1 MSHARVPALAVAA
14 LVALAPAPSADAPEA
29 WQDPGVTGRNREPA
43 HATMLP
49 YATVEQAL
57 EGTREASPF
66 FLSLNSASRGGAPGR
81 AWRFHYVEKPAD
93 RPRGFHRTDFD
104 DRGWPEIEVPSNW
117 QLEGY
122 DKPIYLNTRYPWAP
136 ENPDPPHVPPAYNP
150 VGSYRT
156 TFDVPAAWA
165 GRRVFLHF
173 AGVNSAFTL
182 WVNGREVGYSED
194 SMTAAE
200 FDVTAFLQPG
210 KNLLAAEVLRWS
222 DGSYLEDQDT
232 WRLSGIYRDVFLYS
246 APGLRIAD
254 FAVRTDLD
262 AAYRDA
268 TLLVRPR
275 LRAHDGASAEGF
287 SVVAQLYDA
296 ERRPVLAKPLEKE
309 AKAILHET
317 YPQRGTNP
325 FGLLEATVEAPRL
338 WSAETPH
345 LYTLVLTLED
355 PKGAVVQATS
365 ARVGFREVEVKGGR
379 LLLNGRPIRFY
390 GVDRHEHDPDHG
402 QAIPYERMVQ
412 DVELMK
418 QSN

>member
-1 MSHARVPALAVAA
+1 MSHARLPVLAVAA
-14 LVALAPAPSADAPEA
+14 LLTLAPAPFADAPEE
-29 WQDPGVTGRNREPA
+29 WQDPTATGRNREPA

-66 FLSLNSASRGGAPGR
+66 FLSLNSAGKGGGPER
-81 AWRFHYVEKPAD
+81 AWRFHHVEKPAE
-93 RPRGFHRTDFD
+93 RPRDFHRTDFD
-104 DRGWPEIEVPSNW
+104 DRGWPEIPVPSNW

-136 ENPDPPHVPPAYNP
+136 ENPDPPHIPPTYNP

-156 TFDVPAAWA
+156 TFEVPAAWA

-173 AGVNSAFTL
+173 AGVNSAFYL

-200 FDVTAFLQPG
+200 FDVTPFLKPG
-210 KNLLAAEVLRWS
+210 ENLLAAQVFRWS

-246 APGLRIAD
+246 TPSLRIAD

-268 TLLVRPR
+268 TVLVRPR
-275 LRAHDGASAEGF
+275 LRAHDGASADGF
-287 SVVAQLYDA
+287 TLEAQLYDA
-296 ERRPVLAKPLEKE
+296 DRRPVLPKPLVKA
-309 AKAILHET
+309 AKAILQET

-325 FGLLEATVEAPRL
+325 FGLLEARVE
-338 WSAETPH
+338 
-345 LYTLVLTLED
+345 
-355 PKGAVVQATS
+355 
-365 ARVGFREVEVKGGR
+365 
-379 LLLNGRPIRFY
+379 
-390 GVDRHEHDPDHG
+390 
-402 QAIPYERMVQ
+402 
-412 DVELMK
+412 
-418 QSN
+418 